1 LTASQE
7 VDEGVQMLIP
17 GNAGAEGARRHGV
30 ALRRRGWRRRS
41 SEGAKARVRAGSRVL
56 IGARVRVGGEF
67 ASPGRQCMA
76 GRGPNRTAGEV
87 AALAGRRG
95 VVAASLGVQDACA
108 HGEKPRGRTGGT
120 GGLSRSTWPRTR
132 STGGVRAHGG
142 GEERGKEAGTIL

>member
-1 LTASQE
+1 
-7 VDEGVQMLIP
+7 M
-17 GNAGAEGARRHGV
+17 
-30 ALRRRGWRRRS
+30 
-41 SEGAKARVRAGSRVL
+41 RAGSRVL

-67 ASPGRQCMA
+67 ASPGRQCTA

-120 GGLSRSTWPRTR
+120 VGLSRVHLAADEVHRRRTGARRR
-132 STGGVRAHGG
+132 SREGKGSRDYFVNSKRSRAS
-142 GEERGKEAGTIL
+142 L